1 METVIS
7 RPLHKPA
14 RTVSGKDKVAAGD
27 NSLGSFLKNRRAKLD
42 PAAFGFG
49 AARRRTPGL
58 RREEVAQRADV
69 SATWY
74 TWLEQGRGGPPSA
87 DVLDRLAAALLLTPP
102 EREHLFLLAQHRP
115 PEVRY
120 QMSQNVTPQLQRILD
135 SMEFSPAFVKTSA
148 WDVVAWN
155 RAATL
160 VLSDYAALAP
170 EQRNILRIL
179 FCNARART
187 RMSQAHWESNARL
200 AVATFRLETARAG
213 ASKSAQA
220 IVDELSQSSPEF
232 LSMWLDNDVSSYGE
246 GVKHLENPVTGPLAL
261 EYSTFAVNDY
271 PDLSLVIFA
280 PATPADRERVRAL
293 ITSNQF

>member
-1 METVIS
+1 MNATINKMAQAP
-7 RPLHKPA
+7 RRA
-14 RTVSGKDKVAAGD
+14 ASGANKTAAGE
-27 NSLGSFLKNRRAKLD
+27 NLLGIFLKDRRARLD
-42 PAAFGFG
+42 PAALGFG
-49 AARRRTPGL
+49 ASRRRTPGL

-120 QMSQNVTPQLQRILD
+120 QASAGVSPQLQRILD

-155 RAATL
+155 RAAAV

-170 EQRNILRIL
+170 EQRNILRL
-179 FCNARART
+179 FFCNPRPRS
-187 RMSQAHWESNARL
+187 RMSQPHWESNARL
-200 AVATFRLETARAG
+200 VVAAFRLETARAG
-213 ASKSAQA
+213 ASESANA
-220 IVDELSQSSPEF
+220 LVDELTQSSPEF
-232 LSMWLDNDVSSYGE
+232 ASLWLDNDVSSYGE
-246 GVKHLENPVTGPLAL
+246 GVKHLEHPITGPLAL
-261 EYSTFAVNDY
+261 EYSTFAVSDH
-271 PDLSLVIFA
+271 PDLGLVIFA
-280 PATPADRERVRAL
+280 PATPADRERIRTLVLGAE
-293 ITSNQF
+293 